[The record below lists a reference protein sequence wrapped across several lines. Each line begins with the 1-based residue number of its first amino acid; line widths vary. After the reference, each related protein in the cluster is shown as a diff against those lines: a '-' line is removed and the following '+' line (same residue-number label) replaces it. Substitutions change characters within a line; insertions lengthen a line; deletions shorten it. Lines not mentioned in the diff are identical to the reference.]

1 MAIWHTWLGFFGL
14 LVGLIAPTIIRV
26 PVIWSAL
33 TGLVGGVA
41 LVTLWNFAA
50 PAPVSCLPMAKG
62 IDILR
67 AYDLSCERQ
76 LRENQRNLSPTK

>member
-1 MAIWHTWLGFFGL
+1 MVWHTWLGFFGL
-14 LVGLIAPTIIRV
+14 LCGLIAPTIFRV

-33 TGLVGGVA
+33 TGLVGGIA

-50 PAPVSCLPMAKG
+50 PTPVSCLPMTKG

-67 AYDLSCERQ
+67 AYDLSCERE
-76 LRENQRNLSPTK
+76 LRESQRNLLPSK